1 MAYMKT
7 LRDYYNSIG
16 ISDKILKTINNEL
29 NIEDMNLQRMEEYS
43 TLVKRD
49 MLSEAEGSTYNHQY
63 IEADIHKS
71 RKENPDNIK
80 KWLGKLETYY
90 SEKDIIVGAIKPG
103 KEAAIDYKLN
113 HYKRCKC
120 AICLNNSK
128 SQNIGIKGLPNI
140 HDMLPVIIKNNRN
153 LATKITYK
161 RNNTEKSDMDINRYT
176 PWTLDQICR
185 PLEHLFIQKFG
196 RFGLELFGTVLFR
209 SAFNLDHKQE
219 NGQWRLKIPNNSL
232 EAIEKTLPNKKM
244 KFLDGDV
251 PVEFPVSSLFYFF
264 DILGINE
271 DIKVHAKGRV
281 SNFMEPLTWKQYD
294 AGKKLSKIVIN
305 GRTNTL
311 LTYCQIISIMLSRDS
326 VGSGMINYQRGMGIN
341 PMDGKKAED
350 YFPLLSSNFDQI
362 LNKKINQDLH
372 WMHG

>member
-1 MAYMKT
+1 MKT
-7 LRDYYNSIG
+7 LRDYYNSVG

-29 NIEDMNLQRMEEYS
+29 NIENMSLQRMEEYS

-49 MLSEAEGSTYNHQY
+49 MLSEAESSTYNHQY
-63 IEADIHKS
+63 IEDDIHKS

-120 AICLNNSK
+120 ENCLNTNK
-128 SQNIGIKGLPNI
+128 SPNTGFKKLPNI

-153 LATKITYK
+153 LASKITFK
-161 RNNTEKSDMDINRYT
+161 RKNTEKSDIDINRYT

-196 RFGLELFGTVLFR
+196 RFGLELFGTILFR

-219 NGQWRLKIPNNSL
+219 NGQWRLKIPQNSL

-251 PVEFPVSSLFYFF
+251 PVEFSVSSLFYFL

-281 SNFMEPLTWKQYD
+281 SNFMEPLTWKQYYE
-294 AGKKLSKIVIN
+294 GKKLSKIVIN

-326 VGSGMINYQRGMGIN
+326 VGSGMINYQRGMGMN
-341 PMDGKKAED
+341 PMDFKKAED

-372 WMHG
+372 WMHS